1 MNETNQIDQINQT
14 DRVLVRGARWF
25 WAKPGC
31 VLEDALWAGVVNELL
46 ATDVTFLHRKLAP
59 SAEAIGEIG

>member
-1 MNETNQIDQINQT
+1 LLNFDLNL
-14 DRVLVRGARWF
+14 RLLVRGARWF
-25 WAKPGC
+25 WAEPGS
-31 VLEDALWAGVVNELL
+31 VLEDAFRAGVVDELL

>member
-1 MNETNQIDQINQT
+1 M
-14 DRVLVRGARWF
+14 RGAGWF
-25 WAKPGC
+25 RAESGC
-31 VLEDALWAGVVNELL
+31 VLEDALRAGVVDELL